1 MNIFGNTLPY
11 DVSQRQ
17 IECQNGEILWRVSY
31 TGDTPLAIN
40 RGRLFD
46 FARQLSLTHAEVSAL
61 FGTEAF
67 PPLLV
72 SPGNGLRAKMG
83 AQWLHKPAVAALLA
97 LAAAKHNDPAE

>member
-11 DVSQRQ
+11 DVNQRQ
-17 IECQNGEILWRVSY
+17 IQCQNGEILWRVSY
-31 TGDTPLAIN
+31 TGDTPLAID
-40 RGRLFD
+40 RSRLFD
-46 FARQLSLTHAEVSAL
+46 FARQLGLTYAEVSAVL
-61 FGTEAF
+61 GTEAF

-97 LAAAKHNDPAE
+97 LAAAKHDNSAE